1 MQNRD
6 FIALDERE
14 LPRLPNGFLQVPANL
29 TRTGVFTYQTMTDSG
44 EIKPIRQLRIHDEV
58 FHQDSLSTLIGLP
71 ATIDHPSELVSPSN
85 AKNYL
90 VGMTSDKPKVV
101 QVKGT
106 SDGEDYIRQT
116 VTFFNPDAIDLIKT
130 RKKTALSLGYTC
142 DLDETPGVWKGQPY
156 DFIQRNIRYNHLSLV
171 DRARGGAECKVIL
184 DAEGSEF
191 LCDGLELIAENK
203 PLEKEKMKQITYK
216 GSSFQVDDASF
227 IVFNSLQRDNEE
239 LQKSLEVETREK
251 DALAAKLDESQD
263 KVKSLEES
271 LKTDS
276 VDKLVEARV
285 GLEVSARK
293 VLGESENLRGKTD
306 RDIKVTVIKKLRP
319 SISLDGKSDEYVNVR
334 FDCCIEDLSSFN
346 NRPKLERE
354 FGQQISNRD
363 SVNLDDSE
371 KVLEEA
377 KARHYQNARNRWKTN
392 VKEIN

>member
-1 MQNRD
+1 
-6 FIALDERE
+6 
-14 LPRLPNGFLQVPANL
+14 
-29 TRTGVFTYQTMTDSG
+29 
-44 EIKPIRQLRIHDEV
+44 
-58 FHQDSLSTLIGLP
+58 
-71 ATIDHPSELVSPSN
+71 
-85 AKNYL
+85 
-90 VGMTSDKPKVV
+90 
-101 QVKGT
+101 
-106 SDGEDYIRQT
+106 
-116 VTFFNPDAIDLIKT
+116 
-130 RKKTALSLGYTC
+130 
-142 DLDETPGVWKGQPY
+142 
-156 DFIQRNIRYNHLSLV
+156 
-171 DRARGGAECKVIL
+171 
-184 DAEGSEF
+184 EF

-346 NRPKLERE
+346 NSPKLERE